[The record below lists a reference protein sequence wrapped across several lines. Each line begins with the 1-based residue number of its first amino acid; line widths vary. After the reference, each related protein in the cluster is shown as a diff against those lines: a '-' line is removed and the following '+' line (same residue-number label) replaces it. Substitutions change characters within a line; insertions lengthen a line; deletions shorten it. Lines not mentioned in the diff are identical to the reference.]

1 MAIKL
6 SDLPPD
12 LRRRVMAEAG
22 LKPSAPALRRPRPV
36 RTTPRLSRVC
46 SCLFEMFRP
55 DGDYPD
61 RCDGCGAAWPQP

>member
-6 SDLPPD
+6 SDLPPE
-12 LRRRVMAEAG
+12 LRRLVLAEAG
-22 LKPSAPALRRPRPV
+22 LKPTAPQRRPRIL

-61 RCDGCGAAWPQP
+61 RCDGCGGEWPKT